1 MKSNIN
7 GVLTEYKLGQNYP
20 NPFNPSTKI
29 NFSLPERSFISLKI
43 FNSLG
48 EEIET
53 LLNEEFEKGSY
64 EYEWNAANLPSGIY
78 FYKLQTD
85 SFTET
90 KKMILLK

>member
-29 NFSLPERSFISLKI
+29 NFSLPERLFISLKI

-90 KKMILLK
+90 KKMIFLK